1 MDMEFYIS
9 LLAFIVFLTIS
20 TKPPTRI
27 SIKPP
32 TRISIKPPIREK
44 IDNYKSQKFYENT
57 YLYHIPNS
65 RIMEEYNY

>member
-20 TKPPTRI
+20 T
-27 SIKPP
+27 KPP

-65 RIMEEYNY
+65 RIMEEFNY

>member
-9 LLAFIVFLTIS
+9 LLAFIVFLT
-20 TKPPTRI
+20 I

-65 RIMEEYNY
+65 RIMEEFNY

>member
-1 MDMEFYIS
+1 MEFYIS
-9 LLAFIVFLTIS
+9 LLAFIVFLT
-20 TKPPTRI
+20 
-27 SIKPP
+27 
-32 TRISIKPPIREK
+32 ISIKPPIREK